1 MTSAYIVEFLRSP
14 FTPGFKG
21 AFAGVRPD
29 SLAGEVIGQLV
40 ARSGIDPAAI
50 EDVILGCAFPEGE
63 QGLNIGRC
71 AALLAGL
78 PQSVSGA
85 TINRWC
91 GSSMQA
97 VQMAG
102 GAIAMG
108 AGEVFVAGGA
118 ESMTRVPMMGFN
130 PMPNPVWDSGQC
142 AAFLNMGMTAENLA
156 SRYGVSRQAQDQ
168 YAAMS
173 QARAAEAQGQ
183 GRLSGEIAPITV
195 GGVAV
200 EADGC
205 IRGGTT
211 AEKLGTL
218 KTAFLADGTVTAGNA
233 SPFTDGASAVLVC
246 SEAALRRYD
255 LAPKARIAGFAV
267 SGCAPEIMGIGP
279 VEATRKA
286 LARAGINAAQ
296 LDVIEMN
303 EAFAVQVLA
312 CCQDLDIA
320 PEQLNRDGGAIAIGH
335 PLGATGAR
343 LVGKAASLL
352 KRDGGRYA
360 LATQCIGGG
369 QGIAMVL
376 EAA

>member
-1 MTSAYIVEFLRSP
+1 MTSAYIVDFLRSP
-14 FTPGFKG
+14 FTLGFKG
-21 AFAGVRPD
+21 PLAGVRPD
-29 SLAGEVIGQLV
+29 TLAGVVIGQLV
-40 ARSGIDPAAI
+40 ARSSIDPAAI

-108 AGEVFVAGGA
+108 AGEVFIAGGA

-130 PMPNPVWDSGQC
+130 PMPNPAWDSAQC
-142 AAFLNMGMTAENLA
+142 AAFMNMGMTAENLA

-173 QARAAEAQGQ
+173 QARAAEAQAQ
-183 GRLSGEIAPITV
+183 GRLSGEIAPVTAD
-195 GGVAV
+195 GVSV
-200 EADGC
+200 EVDGC
-205 IRGGTT
+205 IRAGSTV
-211 AEKLGTL
+211 EKLGEL
-218 KTAFLADGTVTAGNA
+218 KTAFLANGTVTAGNA

-255 LAPKARIAGFAV
+255 LEPKARIAGFAV

-286 LARAGINAAQ
+286 LSRAGIGVGQ

-303 EAFAVQVLA
+303 EAFAVQVLS
-312 CCQDLDIA
+312 CCMDLDLE
-320 PEQLNRDGGAIAIGH
+320 PERLNRDGGAIAIGH

>member
-1 MTSAYIVEFLRSP
+1 MTSAYIVDFLRSP
-14 FTPGFKG
+14 FTQGFKG
-21 AFAGVRPD
+21 AFAGMRPD
-29 SLAGEVIGQLV
+29 TLAGEVIRQLV
-40 ARSGIDPAAI
+40 ARSGMDPAEI

-71 AALLAGL
+71 AGLLAGL
-78 PQSVSGA
+78 PQGVAGA

-97 VQMAG
+97 IQMAG

-108 AGEVFVAGGA
+108 AGEVFIAGGV
-118 ESMTRVPMMGFN
+118 ESMSRVPMMGFN
-130 PMPNPVWDSGQC
+130 PMPNPAWDGPQS
-142 AAFLNMGMTAENLA
+142 AAFLNMGMTAETLA
-156 SRYGVSRQAQDQ
+156 SRYGIGRETQDQ

-173 QARAAEAQGQ
+173 QARAAEAQAE
-183 GRLSGEIAPITV
+183 GRLSGEIAP
-195 GGVAV
+195 VAANGNAID
-200 EADGC
+200 ADGC
-205 IRGGTT
+205 IRAGTT
-211 AEKLGTL
+211 VEKLGTL

-246 SEAALRRYD
+246 SEAALERHG
-255 LAPKARIAGFAV
+255 LKPKARIAGFAV
-267 SGCAPEIMGIGP
+267 SGCAPEVMGIGP

-286 LARAGINAAQ
+286 MARAGIGADK

-312 CCQDLDIA
+312 CCHDLEIA
-320 PEQLNRDGGAIAIGH
+320 PERLNRDGGAIAIGH

-352 KRDGGRYA
+352 ERDGGRYA

>member
-1 MTSAYIVEFLRSP
+1 MTSAYIVDFLRSP
-14 FTPGFKG
+14 FTQGFKG
-21 AFAGVRPD
+21 PFAGMRPD
-29 SLAGEVIGQLV
+29 SLAGEVIRQLV
-40 ARSGIDPAAI
+40 ARSGVDPAEI

-71 AALLAGL
+71 AGLLAGL
-78 PQSVSGA
+78 PEGVSGA

-91 GSSMQA
+91 GSSLQA
-97 VQMAG
+97 IQMAG

-108 AGEVFVAGGA
+108 AGDVFIAGGV
-118 ESMTRVPMMGFN
+118 ESMSRVPMMGFN
-130 PMPNPVWDSGQC
+130 PMPNPAWDGAQSS
-142 AAFLNMGMTAENLA
+142 AFLNMGMTAENLA
-156 SRYGVSRQAQDQ
+156 GRYGIGREAQDQ
-168 YAAMS
+168 YAAVS
-173 QARAAEAQGQ
+173 QANAAAAQAD
-183 GRLSGEIAPITV
+183 GRLAAEIAP
-195 GGVAV
+195 VAANGNAI

-205 IRGGTT
+205 IRAGTT
-211 AEKLGTL
+211 AEKLATL

-246 SEAALRRYD
+246 SEAAVARHGLK
-255 LAPKARIAGFAV
+255 PKARIAGFAV

-286 LARAGINAAQ
+286 LSRAGISAVQ

-312 CCQDLDIA
+312 CCQDLDVA
-320 PEQLNRDGGAIAIGH
+320 PERLNRDGGAIAIGH

-343 LVGKAASLL
+343 LVGKAANLL
-352 KRDGGRYA
+352 ERDGGRYA